1 MPRSSERNKI
11 QEKENN
17 EDVEENG
24 RQGAPLDQHQ
34 ETNQQQKKQKE
45 KQQKDD
51 SNINHNNNGNTTD
64 NDNNSDEPKEEK
76 SQKQSQ
82 SQLRGKDTNSKKK
95 QPGTGTGTGTG
106 TPSPVPLAPISSNKD
121 QAESIAL
128 SSNGNGNLS
137 WSCLE
142 ATNSFQ
148 KVQCY
153 SIQHPGFVLSATLTC
168 LFCFYCAC
176 FSKRR
181 RTRRWRPGFSS
192 AFRRARRARGGG
204 NGNGGGH
211 AALMGDDDD
220 AGEYAALTVY
230 DELLDDFDKDDLSYS
245 VASAFDSVDS
255 DDESVG
261 TIISQW
267 SDVNN
272 GNGTGTVTGTG
283 RRKQRIE
290 MIPFDDGRLTLNEI
304 NG

>member
-95 QPGTGTGTGTG
+95 QPGTGTGTG

-272 GNGTGTVTGTG
+272 GNGTGTG